1 MARDLEIDID
11 ARDFLRMEVTSFLRR
26 TQGRETFHCG
36 PLPGFPDGC
45 VVKRTRRDERD
56 WMRPWRARSAR
67 AAGRREHENL
77 IALEKI
83 GVRVPR
89 AVTWAAGNA
98 ISPSSECASVVVMER
113 VRHTQTLR
121 DALETA
127 DAKERARLGAALSKL
142 VVRLHSEGFHH
153 RDLYLQHVLVPA
165 DDGALVLIDVGRVA
179 RGSRARWLVKDLAAL
194 LHSTPAR
201 VTAHEKLRFAARW
214 LDALGITGSSA
225 RRRWLRAIERK
236 RARMSARVPRDE
248 RGLLR

>member
-1 MARDLEIDID
+1 MARELEIDID
-11 ARDFLRMEVTSFLRR
+11 AQDFLRMEVTSYLRR

-45 VVKRTRRDERD
+45 VVKRTRSDEHG
-56 WMRPWRARSAR
+56 WLRPWRARSAR
-67 AAGRREHENL
+67 AAGKREHDNL
-77 IALEKI
+77 VELDLA

-89 AVTWAAGNA
+89 AVTWAADAAGRD
-98 ISPSSECASVVVMER
+98 ASVVVMER

-121 DALETA
+121 DVLERA
-127 DAKERARLGAALSKL
+127 GAAERARLGAELSKL
-142 VVRLHSEGFHH
+142 VVLLHTRGFHH
-153 RDLYLQHVLVPA
+153 RDLYLQHVIVA
-165 DDGALVLIDVGRVA
+165 AEDGALVLIDVGRVG

-201 VTAHEKLRFAARW
+201 VTSREKLRFAAHW
-214 LDALGITGSSA
+214 FDALGISGRSA

-248 RGLLR
+248 RGQHR